1 MQLNDVRIKVL
12 DVVHVSEDKGSVEVK
27 PASDNVL
34 GIFDCRFL
42 EPAEILQLFFIGIL
56 IEELLVVGHL
66 NDYVAFEGFLQ
77 VLAKDKG
84 KQMAQMH

>member
-12 DVVHVSEDKGSVEVK
+12 NVIHVSEDKGPVDVE

-34 GIFDCRFL
+34 GVFDSGLL

-66 NDYVAFEGFLQ
+66 NNYVAFEGFLQ

-84 KQMAQMH
+84 KQMA